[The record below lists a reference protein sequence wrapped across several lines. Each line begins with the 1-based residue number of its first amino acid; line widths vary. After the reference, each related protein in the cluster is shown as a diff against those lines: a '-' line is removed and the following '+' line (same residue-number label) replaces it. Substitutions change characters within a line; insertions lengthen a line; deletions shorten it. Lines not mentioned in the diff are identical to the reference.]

1 MLEAVGVSAEDL
13 STYRCLL
20 ASPHVTVAELAA
32 RLNGEHSAVRRSVA
46 RLEKLGL
53 VTRTAGRPRR
63 LVAARPDVAVDV
75 LVARRRE
82 ELHQA
87 QLAARELL
95 AEMVVEDQHR
105 PDRLVE
111 VVVGRAAVATR
122 FAQLL
127 QGTRRE
133 LLVLDRPPY
142 AHEPAG
148 ADTRV
153 RRLLREGVAVRGIY
167 DHTSLARPGAL
178 ADALDLAAA
187 GEESRMHP
195 AVPMKLAIAD
205 RTLALL
211 PLAASDAV
219 DTALVVRPCAL
230 LDALCALF
238 ELLWTHSLPLAD
250 PVPPGSAA
258 ATQPWRAD
266 TEDEALLVA
275 LGAGLK
281 DDAIAR
287 QLGLSTR
294 TVSRRVAK
302 LMEQLQ
308 ARTRFQAGR
317 LVERRLWL
325 GTAAGSTEPGEGSG

>member
-75 LVARRRE
+75 
-82 ELHQA
+82 
-87 QLAARELL
+87 
-95 AEMVVEDQHR
+95 
-105 PDRLVE
+105 LVE